1 MVNTGKPS
9 GACIN
14 CRERRIKCDEAKPG
28 CVKCLKSGRTCA
40 GYSQG
45 FKLRDQTQKTII
57 KAKFGKGN
65 KGKRLAALKEQ
76 KTTTSSP
83 KSAPSSESSPALDLQ
98 DTQPRRSSVPAQNGV
113 THGGHGAPGGHRR
126 NLSDPTIKARR
137 GPTWPLTASDGGGDL
152 SGVMGLDLQAIDT
165 PLVDRARCY
174 FLSSYVVYCPNKSDM
189 GMLTFIPSLL
199 ASAEGSSR
207 YFQDMFSAVSIA
219 AFSMRPNCREAAGAT
234 HLYYGAGVRGL
245 REALQVKGSARS
257 DTVLATTILLGVYEG
272 LAYGDAEKIAYTHH
286 FRAALELLRLR
297 GPEQFSSKHGTEMF
311 DLVMESL
318 LRQYDL
324 STVIGDDDILRWTTQ
339 ASSIP
344 HGNRPHLT
352 SMRMLDLR
360 SKLAS
365 LLGSPRRDSEATR
378 KAVKI
383 LMTAQEFERRVSHYY
398 ESEDLMAKKN
408 LWLAKPDENADLI
421 YPDWWTAT
429 RWLNKYAFRLLI
441 CHIIADVSSWLA
453 ESTDPW
459 PQNLGTSASKTAKE
473 DIHNIIASIPYLCSW
488 KGIGEDPPKGAQS
501 PCGSDDANSV
511 EGITNLMVIWPLVL
525 TAESQFVT
533 PEQKEYVQGR
543 LGWIGQNMG
552 VKHAAVV
559 CEQMKSGRVSES
571 STHGGLRAKKTIPGR
586 CQARR
591 PDDIAYLISDVD
603 LF

>member
-14 CRERRIKCDEAKPG
+14 CRERRIKCDEAKPV
-28 CVKCLKSGRTCA
+28 CVKCIRSGRTCA

-57 KAKFGKGN
+57 KAKFGKGS
-65 KGKRLAALKEQ
+65 KAKRLAALKEH
-76 KTTTSSP
+76 KETKETTPSP
-83 KSAPSSESSPALDLQ
+83 QSVPSSESSPALDGLV
-98 DTQPRRSSVPAQNGV
+98 THPRRYSAPVPK
-113 THGGHGAPGGHRR
+113 GGPNRYGAFGGGHRR
-126 NLSDPTIKARR
+126 NLSDPIAKATKET
-137 GPTWPLTASDGGGDL
+137 TWPLAPGSDTENDL
-152 SGVMGLDLQAIDT
+152 SGMMGLDLQSIHM

-174 FLSSYVVYCPNKSDM
+174 FLSSYVVYCPNKSDT

-199 ASAEGSSR
+199 ASSEGSSR

-219 AFSMRPNCREAAGAT
+219 AFSMRPNCRDAANAT

-245 REALQVKGSARS
+245 RKALEVGESAKS

-272 LAYGDAEKIAYTHH
+272 LAYGDAEKIAYTQH

-318 LRQYDL
+318 VRIYQLQLPWKERMRQYDL
-324 STVIGDDDILRWTTQ
+324 TTVIDDEDISRWSKQT
-339 ASSIP
+339 SIIP
-344 HGNRPHLT
+344 HANRPHLT

-383 LMTAQEFERRVSHYY
+383 LMTAQEFEKRVSQYY

-408 LWLAKPDENADLI
+408 LWVATTTDENADLV

-441 CHIIADVSSWLA
+441 CHIIADVSAWLA
-453 ESTDPW
+453 ESTEPW
-459 PQNLGTSASKTAKE
+459 PQNLGTSASETAKE
-473 DIHNIIASIPYLCSW
+473 DIKNIIASIPYLCSW
-488 KGIGEDPPKGAQS
+488 RGMAKDPPKGAHS
-501 PCGSDDANSV
+501 PCGSDDAGSV

-525 TAESQFVT
+525 AAESQFVT
-533 PEQKEYVQGR
+533 PEQRDYVQGR
-543 LGWIGQNMG
+543 LKWIGQNMG

-559 CEQMKSGRVSES
+559 SEN
-571 STHGGLRAKKTIPGR
+571 
-586 CQARR
+586 
-591 PDDIAYLISDVD
+591 SD
-603 LF
+603 

>member
-1 MVNTGKPS
+1 
-9 GACIN
+9 
-14 CRERRIKCDEAKPG
+14 
-28 CVKCLKSGRTCA
+28 
-40 GYSQG
+40 
-45 FKLRDQTQKTII
+45 
-57 KAKFGKGN
+57 
-65 KGKRLAALKEQ
+65 
-76 KTTTSSP
+76 
-83 KSAPSSESSPALDLQ
+83 
-98 DTQPRRSSVPAQNGV
+98 
-113 THGGHGAPGGHRR
+113 
-126 NLSDPTIKARR
+126 
-137 GPTWPLTASDGGGDL
+137 
-152 SGVMGLDLQAIDT
+152 
-165 PLVDRARCY
+165 
-174 FLSSYVVYCPNKSDM
+174 
-189 GMLTFIPSLL
+189 
-199 ASAEGSSR
+199 
-207 YFQDMFSAVSIA
+207 
-219 AFSMRPNCREAAGAT
+219 
-234 HLYYGAGVRGL
+234 
-245 REALQVKGSARS
+245 
-257 DTVLATTILLGVYEG
+257 
-272 LAYGDAEKIAYTHH
+272 
-286 FRAALELLRLR
+286 
-297 GPEQFSSKHGTEMF
+297 
-311 DLVMESL
+311 
-318 LRQYDL
+318 
-324 STVIGDDDILRWTTQ
+324 
-339 ASSIP
+339 
-344 HGNRPHLT
+344 
-352 SMRMLDLR
+352 MRMLDLR

-441 CHIIADVSSWLA
+441 CHIIADVSNWLA

-488 KGIGEDPPKGAQS
+488 KGIGGDPIKGAES

-559 CEQMKSGRVSES
+559 WEVRSWPLSLSSPNLAMKSTPAIPLKKSTNQYHAQQMKAGRVSES
-571 STHGGLRAKKTIPGR
+571 STHGGLRAKKAIPAR
-586 CQARR
+586 CQTRR